1 MARLKSRIDPGA
13 DGFRENQTRYAD
25 LLDVLRERQRFAIDG
40 NRAAQ
45 IARHKSRGKLMVR
58 ERIDLCLDEH
68 SPFLELSTLAA
79 WGKYDDEAPGGGI
92 VTGIGLVHG
101 VPCMFIAND
110 ATVKGGTLFPES
122 TKKHFR
128 AQTIAAE
135 NRLPCIYLV
144 DSGGMFL
151 PLQNEVFPD
160 EQHFG
165 GTFYNQS
172 RMSAA
177 GVPQISVVLGG
188 CTAGGAYV
196 PALSDQ
202 VVIVKG
208 IGRIYLGGPPIVK
221 AALHEI
227 VEPEDLGGA
236 DVHTRE
242 SGVADYLAHDE
253 AEAYAKVRDIVRH
266 LNRPVA
272 TFGTTQ
278 PVEEP
283 LYDPEEITGIVPV
296 DGRIQY
302 DVHEVIAR
310 LVDGSDIEE
319 FKPLYGETIVSG
331 FARIFGYPVGIVA
344 NNGILFSE
352 SALKATHFI
361 EMCNQR
367 SIPLLFLANTTGYMV
382 GREAE
387 ARGIAKDGAKMV
399 AAVSCARVPKFTVVL
414 GGSYGAGNYG
424 MCGRGFRPRFL
435 FTWPTARVVGM
446 SVETAQTVLV
456 DVKKGGLSGD
466 SVSEAE
472 IEALRE
478 RVARQF
484 TEQADP
490 HYATARIWDD
500 GLIEPAETR
509 NVLGLCLAIAATQPP
524 AEGSFRVF
532 RM

>member
-1 MARLKSRIDPGA
+1 MARLRSAIDPTSA
-13 DGFRENQTRYAD
+13 GFHENQRRYGELVAT
-25 LLDVLRERQRFAIDG
+25 LRERQAFVFDG

-45 IARHKSRGKLMVR
+45 IERHRGRGKLMVR
-58 ERIDLCLDEH
+58 ERIDLVIDEH

-79 WGKYDDEAPGGGI
+79 WGKYDGGAPGGGI
-92 VTGIGLVHG
+92 VTGIGRVHG
-101 VPCMFIAND
+101 VACMFIAND

-122 TKKHFR
+122 IKKHFR
-128 AQTIAAE
+128 AQRIAAE

-144 DSGGMFL
+144 DSGGAFL
-151 PLQNEVFPD
+151 PLQDEVFPD

-165 GTFYNQS
+165 GTFYNQATL
-172 RMSAA
+172 SAA
-177 GVPQISVVLGG
+177 GLPQISVVLGG

-202 VVIVKG
+202 AVIVKG

-221 AALHEI
+221 AALNEI
-227 VEPEDLGGA
+227 VDPETLGGA
-236 DVHTRE
+236 DVHARE
-242 SGVADYLAHDE
+242 SGVVDYLAHEE
-253 AEAYAKVRDIVRH
+253 AEAYAKVREIVSH
-266 LNRPVA
+266 LNWPADAHGRLRPVR
-272 TFGTTQ
+272 
-278 PVEEP
+278 PP
-283 LYDPEEITGIVPV
+283 LYDPEEIPGIVPA

-302 DVHEVIAR
+302 DVREVIAR
-310 LVDGSDIEE
+310 LVDDSDLDE
-319 FKPLYGETIVSG
+319 FKPLYGDTLVCG
-331 FARIFGYPVGIVA
+331 FAHVFGHPAGIIA

-367 SIPLLFLANTTGYMV
+367 NIPLVFLQNTTGYMV

-399 AAVSCARVPKFTVVL
+399 AAVSCARVPKLTFVL

-435 FTWPTARVVGM
+435 FAWPTAKVATM
-446 SVETAQTVLV
+446 SAETAQTVLV
-456 DVKKGGLSGD
+456 DVKRGGIGAD
-466 SVSEAE
+466 AVTEAE
-472 IEALRE
+472 IEELRA
-478 RVARQF
+478 RVAAQYA
-484 TEQADP
+484 EQTDP
-490 HYATARIWDD
+490 YYATARIWDD

-509 NVLGLCLAIAATQPP
+509 NVLGLTLAITTATPP
-524 AEGSFRVF
+524 ADGSFRVF

>member
-1 MARLKSRIDPGA
+1 
-13 DGFRENQTRYAD
+13 
-25 LLDVLRERQRFAIDG
+25 
-40 NRAAQ
+40 
-45 IARHKSRGKLMVR
+45 MVR

-68 SPFLELSTLAA
+68 SPFLELSTLATS
-79 WGKYDDEAPGGGI
+79 GKYEDQAPGGGI
-92 VTGIGLVHG
+92 VTGIGFVQG

-122 TKKHFR
+122 IKKHFR

-165 GTFYNQS
+165 GTFYQQS

-177 GVPQISVVLGG
+177 GLPQISVVLGG

-221 AALHEI
+221 AALSEI

-242 SGVADYLAHDE
+242 SGVADYMAHDE
-253 AEAYAKVRDIVRH
+253 LEAYAKVREIVRN
-266 LNRPVA
+266 LNWPITVH
-272 TFGTTQ
+272 GTTAAI
-278 PVEEP
+278 EEP
-283 LYDPEEITGIVPV
+283 AYDPDELTGIVSV

-302 DVHEVIAR
+302 DAHEVIAR
-310 LVDGSDIEE
+310 MVDGSDIEE
-319 FKPLYGETIVSG
+319 FKPLFGDTIVCA
-331 FARIFGYPVGIVA
+331 FARIYGYPVGIVA

-367 SIPLLFLANTTGYMV
+367 NVPLLFLANTTGYMV

-399 AAVSCARVPKFTVVL
+399 AAVSCARVPKFTVVT

-466 SVSEAE
+466 SVSDHE
-472 IEALRE
+472 IEALRA
-478 RVARQF
+478 RVAQQF

-490 HYATARIWDD
+490 HYATSRIWDD
-500 GLIEPAETR
+500 GLIEPRETR
-509 NVLGLCLAIAATQPP
+509 HVLGLCLSLAAMQPP

>member
-1 MARLKSRIDPGA
+1 MARLRSHIDA
-13 DGFRENQTRYAD
+13 ASHTFRDNRARFDE
-25 LLDVLRERQRFAIDG
+25 LLSTLRERQRFVFEG

-45 IARHKSRGKLMVR
+45 IERHRGRGKLMVR
-58 ERIDLCLDEH
+58 ERIDRVIDEH

-79 WGKYDDEAPGGGI
+79 WGKYGGEAPGAGI
-92 VTGIGLVHG
+92 VTGIGRVHG
-101 VPCMFIAND
+101 VACMFIAND

-122 TKKHFR
+122 IKKHFR
-128 AQTIAAE
+128 AQRIAAE

-144 DSGGMFL
+144 DSGGAFL
-151 PLQNEVFPD
+151 PLQDEVFPD

-165 GTFYNQS
+165 GTFYQQATL
-172 RMSAA
+172 SAA
-177 GVPQISVVLGG
+177 GLPQISVVLGG

-202 VVIVKG
+202 AVIVKG

-221 AALHEI
+221 AALNEI
-227 VEPEDLGGA
+227 VDPETLGGA
-236 DVHTRE
+236 DVHARE
-242 SGVADYLAHDE
+242 SGVVDYLAHDE
-253 AEAYAKVRDIVRH
+253 PEAYVKVREIVAH
-266 LNRPVA
+266 LNWPVA
-272 TFGTTQ
+272 AMSRA

-283 LYDPEEITGIVPV
+283 AFDAEEITGIVPV
-296 DGRIQY
+296 DGRVQY
-302 DVHEVIAR
+302 DVREVIAR
-310 LVDGSDIEE
+310 IVDASELDE
-319 FKPLYGETIVSG
+319 FKPLYGETLVCG
-331 FARIFGYPVGIVA
+331 FAHVFGHAVGVVA

-367 SIPLLFLANTTGYMV
+367 RIALLFLQNTTGYMV

-399 AAVSCARVPKFTVVL
+399 AAVSCASVPKITLVI

-435 FTWPTARVVGM
+435 FAWPTARVATM
-446 SVETAQTVLV
+446 SAETAQTVLV
-456 DVKKGGLSGD
+456 DVKRGGLGGE
-466 SVSEAE
+466 SVTDEE
-472 IEALRE
+472 IAALRE
-478 RVARQF
+478 RVAAQYR
-484 TEQADP
+484 EQSDP
-490 HYATARIWDD
+490 YYATARIWDD

-509 NVLGLCLAIAATQPP
+509 NVLGLSLAITAAAPP
-524 AEGSFRVF
+524 ADGAFRVF

>member
-1 MARLKSRIDPGA
+1 MARLKSRIDPSSDA
-13 DGFRENQTRYAD
+13 FRDNDARYAE
-25 LLDVLRERQRFAIDG
+25 LVARLRERYRFAIDG
-40 NRAAQ
+40 ARDAQ
-45 IARHKSRGKLMVR
+45 IARHKSRGKVMVR
-58 ERIDLCLDEH
+58 DRIDLCLDEH
-68 SPFLELSTLAA
+68 SPFLELSTLATS
-79 WGKYDDEAPGGGI
+79 GKYEDQAPGGGI
-92 VTGIGLVHG
+92 VTGIGFVQG

-122 TKKHFR
+122 IKKHFR
-128 AQTIAAE
+128 AQTIAME

-165 GTFYNQS
+165 GTFYQQS
-172 RMSAA
+172 RLSAA
-177 GVPQISVVLGG
+177 GLPQISVVLGG

-221 AALHEI
+221 AALREI

-242 SGVADYLAHDE
+242 SGVADYMAHDE
-253 AEAYAKVRDIVRH
+253 LEAYAKVREIVRY
-266 LNRPVA
+266 LNWPVTVHA
-272 TFGTTQ
+272 PTVE
-278 PVEEP
+278 VEEP
-283 LYDPEEITGIVPV
+283 LYDAGELTGIVSV

-302 DVHEVIAR
+302 DVREVLAR
-310 LVDGSDIEE
+310 LVDASDIEE
-319 FKPLYGETIVSG
+319 FKPLFGDTIVCA
-331 FARIFGYPVGIVA
+331 FARIYGYAVGIVA

-367 SIPLLFLANTTGYMV
+367 NVPLLFLANTTGYMV

-399 AAVSCARVPKFTVVL
+399 AAVSNARVPKFTVVT

-466 SVSEAE
+466 TVSEAE
-472 IEALRE
+472 IEALRA
-478 RVARQF
+478 RVAQQF

-490 HYATARIWDD
+490 HYATSRIWDD

-509 NVLGLCLAIAATQPP
+509 HVLGLCLALAALQPP
-524 AEGSFRVF
+524 AEGSYRVF

>member
-1 MARLKSRIDPGA
+1 MARIPTRIDAASPA
-13 DGFRENQTRYAD
+13 FRDNRERYEV
-25 LLDVLRERQRFAIDG
+25 LCERLRERWRFAIDG
-40 NRAAQ
+40 ARDAQ
-45 IARHKSRGKLMVR
+45 IERHRSRGKLMVR

-68 SPFLELSTLAA
+68 SPFLELSTLATY
-79 WGKYDDEAPGGGI
+79 GLHGNQAPGGGI
-92 VTGIGLVHG
+92 VTGIGFVQG

-122 TKKHFR
+122 IKKHFR

-135 NRLPCIYLV
+135 NRLPVIYLV

-151 PLQNEVFPD
+151 PLQDQVFPD

-172 RMSAA
+172 RLSAA
-177 GVPQISVVLGG
+177 GLPQIAVVLGG

-221 AALHEI
+221 AALREI

-236 DVHTRE
+236 DLHTRE
-242 SGVADYLAHDE
+242 SGVADYMAHE
-253 AEAYAKVRDIVRH
+253 ETEAYAKVREIVRH
-266 LNRPVA
+266 LNWPVTIHGTTRPVA
-272 TFGTTQ
+272 
-278 PVEEP
+278 EP
-283 LYDPEEITGIVPV
+283 LYDADDLLGIVSV
-296 DGRIQY
+296 DGKIQY

-310 LVDGSDIEE
+310 LVDASELEE
-319 FKPLYGETIVSG
+319 WKPLYGDTIVCG
-331 FARIFGYPVGIVA
+331 FARIWGYPVGIVA

-367 SIPLLFLANTTGYMV
+367 NVPLLFLANTTGYMV

-399 AAVSCARVPKFTVVL
+399 AAVSNARVPKLTVVT

-446 SVETAQTVLV
+446 SVETAETVLV
-456 DVKKGGLSGD
+456 DVKKAGIGGATD
-466 SVSEAE
+466 EE
-472 IEALRE
+472 IADLRA
-478 RVARQF
+478 RVAKQF

-490 HYATARIWDD
+490 FFGTARIWDD
-500 GLIEPAETR
+500 GLIEPADTR
-509 NVLGLCLAIAATQPP
+509 NVLGLCLSICAQQPP

>member
-1 MARLKSRIDPGA
+1 MARLRSRIDP
-13 DGFRENQTRYAD
+13 DSPTFCENQSRYAA
-25 LLDVLRERQRFAIDG
+25 LLEILRERQRFAIRGD
-40 NRAAQ
+40 RAAQ
-45 IARHKSRGKLMVR
+45 IERHTSRGKLMVR
-58 ERIDLCLDEH
+58 ERIELCLDEH
-68 SPFLELSTLAA
+68 SPFLELSMLAA
-79 WGKYDDEAPGGGI
+79 FGMHEDQAPGGGI
-92 VTGIGLVHG
+92 VTGIGRVHG

-122 TKKHFR
+122 IKKHFR

-172 RMSAA
+172 RLSAA
-177 GVPQISVVLGG
+177 GLPQIAVVLGG

-221 AALHEI
+221 AALSEI

-242 SGVADYLAHDE
+242 SGVADYMARNE
-253 AEAYAKVRDIVRH
+253 AEAYVKVRDIVRH
-266 LNRPVA
+266 LNWPIH
-272 TFGTTQ
+272 TFGSRQ
-278 PVEEP
+278 AAEEP
-283 LYDPEEITGIVPV
+283 LYDPEEVTGIVPV

-310 LVDGSDIEE
+310 LVDASDLEE
-319 FKPLYGETIVSG
+319 FKPLYAETIVCG
-331 FARIFGYPVGIVA
+331 FARIYGYPVGIVA
-344 NNGILFSE
+344 NNGILFSA

-367 SIPLLFLANTTGYMV
+367 NIPLLFLANTTGYMV

-466 SVSEAE
+466 TVSEQE
-472 IEALRE
+472 IRDLRD

-490 HYATARIWDD
+490 FYATARIWDD

-509 NVLGLCLAIAATQPP
+509 NVLGLCLSIAALQPP
-524 AEGSFRVF
+524 AEGAFRVF

>member
-1 MARLKSRIDPGA
+1 
-13 DGFRENQTRYAD
+13 
-25 LLDVLRERQRFAIDG
+25 
-40 NRAAQ
+40 
-45 IARHKSRGKLMVR
+45 
-58 ERIDLCLDEH
+58 
-68 SPFLELSTLAA
+68 
-79 WGKYDDEAPGGGI
+79 
-92 VTGIGLVHG
+92 
-101 VPCMFIAND
+101 
-110 ATVKGGTLFPES
+110 
-122 TKKHFR
+122 
-128 AQTIAAE
+128 
-135 NRLPCIYLV
+135 
-144 DSGGMFL
+144 
-151 PLQNEVFPD
+151 
-160 EQHFG
+160 
-165 GTFYNQS
+165 
-172 RMSAA
+172 
-177 GVPQISVVLGG
+177 VVLGG

-221 AALHEI
+221 AALSEI

-242 SGVADYLAHDE
+242 SGVADYMARNE
-253 AEAYAKVRDIVRH
+253 AEAYVKVRDIVRH
-266 LNRPVA
+266 LNWSIQ
-272 TFGTTQ
+272 TFGSKRA
-278 PVEEP
+278 VEEP
-283 LYDPEEITGIVPV
+283 LYDPEEVTGIVPV

-310 LVDGSDIEE
+310 LVDASDLEE
-319 FKPLYGETIVSG
+319 FKPLYAETIVCG
-331 FARIFGYPVGIVA
+331 FARIYGYPVGVVA
-344 NNGILFSE
+344 NNGILFSA

-367 SIPLLFLANTTGYMV
+367 NVPLLFLANTTGYMV

-456 DVKKGGLSGD
+456 DVKKGGLSGGT
-466 SVSEAE
+466 VSEQE
-472 IEALRE
+472 IRDLRD

-490 HYATARIWDD
+490 FYATARIWDD

-509 NVLGLCLAIAATQPP
+509 NVLGLCLSIAALQPP
-524 AEGSFRVF
+524 AEGAFRVF

>member
-1 MARLKSRIDPGA
+1 VARLHSRIDPRSES
-13 DGFRENQTRYAD
+13 FRENQARYAP
-25 LLDVLRERQRFAIDG
+25 LLETLRERQRLAVEG

-45 IARHKSRGKLMVR
+45 IARHKSRGKVMVR
-58 ERIDLCLDEH
+58 SRIDLCLDEH
-68 SPFLELSTLAA
+68 SPFLELSTLAC
-79 WGKYDDEAPGGGI
+79 WGLHEDQAPGGGI

-101 VPCMFIAND
+101 VPSMFIAND
-110 ATVKGGTLFPES
+110 ATVKGGTLLPES
-122 TKKHFR
+122 IKKHFR
-128 AQTIAAE
+128 AQVIAAE

-151 PLQNEVFPD
+151 PLQDQIFPD

-172 RMSAA
+172 RLSAA
-177 GVPQISVVLGG
+177 GLPQIAVVLGG

-221 AALHEI
+221 AALGEI

-253 AEAYAKVRDIVRH
+253 AEAYSKVRDIVRH
-266 LNRPVA
+266 LNRPVV
-272 TFGTTQ
+272 TYGVTQ
-278 PVEEP
+278 RIQEP
-283 LYDPEEITGIVPV
+283 LYDPDEITCIVPV

-310 LVDGSDIEE
+310 LVDGSEIEE
-319 FKPLYGETIVSG
+319 FKPLYGETLVCA
-331 FARIFGYPVGIVA
+331 FAHVYGYPVGIVA

-367 SIPLLFLANTTGYMV
+367 NIPLLFLANTTGYMV

-399 AAVSCARVPKFTVVL
+399 AAVSCASVPKFTVVL

-456 DVKKGGLSGD
+456 DVKKGGLAGE
-466 SVSEAE
+466 SVSDEEIAE
-472 IEALRE
+472 LRG

-490 HYATARIWDD
+490 YYATARIWDD

-509 NVLGLCLAIAATQPP
+509 NVLGLCLSMAAQVPP